1 MTENIDSPKIET
13 SETFKTILIVA
24 LSTAAIMALANVAKK
39 RILEKMQELSDQKLI
54 DNINANIANIT
65 NN

>member
-24 LSTAAIMALANVAKK
+24 LSTATIMALAGVAKK
-39 RILEKMQELSDQKLI
+39 RILKKMQELSDQELI
-54 DNINANIANIT
+54 DNIANAT

>member
-1 MTENIDSPKIET
+1 MTENIESTET

-54 DNINANIANIT
+54 DNIYATI
-65 NN
+65 NND

>member
-24 LSTAAIMALANVAKK
+24 LSTATIMAIADVAKK
-39 RILEKMQELSDQKLI
+39 RILKKMQELSDQELI
-54 DNINANIANIT
+54 DNINAAIIND
-65 NN
+65 

>member
-1 MTENIDSPKIET
+1 MTENIESTET